1 MLESYFGNVNVKAA
15 VGAIVKP
22 GEWFNVAVRW
32 EKSKDGRTSTQV
44 VFINGIRLAEAS
56 GPYYGA
62 REIKRDKI
70 VVGVAPNGAQPW
82 RGVMDDLTV
91 WSRPLSDE
99 DIGQAA
105 KSVK

>member
-32 EKSKDGRTSTQV
+32 EKSKDGRMSTQA
-44 VFINGIRLAEAS
+44 VFINGIRLAEAR

-62 REIKRDKI
+62 REIRRDKI

-82 RGVMDDLTV
+82 RGVMDDLMV
-91 WSRPLSDE
+91 WNRTLSDE
-99 DIGQAA
+99 EIRQAA
-105 KSVK
+105 KAAK